1 MSLCRTAQRYF
12 DSLVQSGRFTRD
24 ASETIYLARQLLE
37 METTVYKEVYPAL
50 RGREFVPKSPMAL
63 GAKFFGYQE
72 ETMYGGGARKIIA
85 DMATDLPLVN
95 VNRTETQG
103 RVYPLGRAFA
113 YSVFDLSHAAYANE
127 SLDTSL
133 ASAARFAIEQDIDG
147 LLQVGDAA
155 YNMLG
160 LLNQTST
167 NTYVV
172 PNGGLGSPLWTQ
184 KTADEILLDLHGI
197 AKAAHIA
204 TKSADMST
212 KMLLPLDS
220 YQLISTKPRSTTS
233 DTTVLEFFLG
243 TSQWVKSVEPW
254 YACDTA
260 GALGVKRAVAY
271 RPEVDA
277 VFYKMPREFQML
289 PAEARGLRFVVD
301 CIAEYGGVHAR
312 KPKTITYADGI

>member
-1 MSLCRTAQRYF
+1 MNLCKTEQRYF
-12 DSLVQSGRFTRD
+12 DSLVRSGRFTKD

-37 METTVYKEVYPAL
+37 METTVYKEVFPAL

-63 GAKFFGYQE
+63 GAKYFGYQE
-72 ETMYGGGARKIIA
+72 ETMYGGGQRKIIT

-95 VNRTETQG
+95 VSRTETQA

-127 SLDTSL
+127 PLDTTL
-133 ASAARFAIEQDIDG
+133 ATTARFAIEQDIDT

-155 YNMLG
+155 FNLLG
-160 LLNQTST
+160 LLNQSST

-172 PNGGLGSPLWTQ
+172 PNGVSGSPLWKD
-184 KTADEILLDLHGI
+184 KTSDEILTDLNGI

-220 YQLISTKPRSTTS
+220 YELISTKPRSSTS

-243 TSQWVKSVEPW
+243 TSRFIKSIDPW

-260 GALGVKRAVAY
+260 GALGAKRAVAY

>member
-1 MSLCRTAQRYF
+1 MNLCKTAQRYF
-12 DSLVQSGRFTRD
+12 DSLVHSGRFTKD
-24 ASETIYLARQLLE
+24 AGETIYLARQLLE
-37 METTVYKEVYPAL
+37 METTVYKEVFPAL

-63 GAKFFGYQE
+63 GAKYFGYQE
-72 ETMYGGGARKIIA
+72 ETMYGGGQRKIIT

-95 VNRTETQG
+95 VSRTETQA

-113 YSVFDLSHAAYANE
+113 YSVFDLSHAAYAKE
-127 SLDTSL
+127 PLDTTL
-133 ASAARFAIEQDIDG
+133 ATTARFAIEQDIDT

-155 YNMLG
+155 FNLLG
-160 LLNQTST
+160 LLNQSST

-172 PNGGLGSPLWTQ
+172 PNGVSGSPLWKD
-184 KTADEILLDLHGI
+184 KTSDEILTDLNGI

-220 YQLISTKPRSTTS
+220 YELISTKPRSSTS

-243 TSQWVKSVEPW
+243 TSRFIKSIDPW

-260 GALGVKRAVAY
+260 GALGAKRAVAY

-289 PAEARGLRFVVD
+289 PAEARGLRFVID

>member
-1 MSLCRTAQRYF
+1 MTLCKTAQKHF
-12 DSLVQSGRFTRD
+12 DSLVRSGRFTRD

-50 RGREFVPKSPMAL
+50 RGREFVPKSPMSL
-63 GAKFFGYQE
+63 GAKYFGYQE
-72 ETMYGGGARKIIA
+72 ETIYGGGQRKIIA
-85 DMATDLPLVN
+85 DMATDLPMVN
-95 VNRTETQG
+95 VSRTETQA
-103 RVYPLGRAFA
+103 RVYPLGRAFQ
-113 YSVFDLSHAAYANE
+113 YTVLELSHAAYANE
-127 SLDTSL
+127 PLDTTL

>member
-1 MSLCRTAQRYF
+1 MNLCKTEQRYF
-12 DSLVQSGRFTRD
+12 DSLIHSGRFTRD

-37 METTVYKEVYPAL
+37 METTVYKEVFPTL

-63 GAKFFGYQE
+63 GAKYFGYQE

-95 VNRTETQG
+95 VSRIETQA

-127 SLDTSL
+127 PLDTTL
-133 ASAARFAIEQDIDG
+133 ASAARFAIEQDIDA

-155 YNMLG
+155 YNLLG
-160 LLNQTST
+160 LLNQAST

-172 PNGGLGSPLWTQ
+172 PNGALGSPLWTQ
-184 KTADEILLDLHGI
+184 KTSDEILTDLNGI

-220 YQLISTKPRSTTS
+220 YELISTKPRSSTS

-243 TSQWVKSVEPW
+243 TSRFIKSVEPW
-254 YACDTA
+254 YACDAA
-260 GALGVKRAVAY
+260 GALGAKRAVAY

-289 PAEARGLRFVVD
+289 PAEARGLRFVID
-301 CIAEYGGVHAR
+301 CIAEYGGVHTR

>member
-12 DSLVQSGRFTRD
+12 DSLVQSGRFTKD

-95 VNRTETQG
+95 VSRTETQA
-103 RVYPLGRAFA
+103 RVYPLGRAFQ
-113 YSVFDLSHAAYANE
+113 YTVLELSHAAYANE
-127 SLDTSL
+127 PLDTTL
-133 ASAARFAIEQDIDG
+133 ASAARFAIEQDVDG

-155 YNMLG
+155 YNLLG
-160 LLNQTST
+160 LLNQGST

-172 PNGGLGSPLWTQ
+172 PNGALGSPLWTQ

-243 TSQWVKSVEPW
+243 TSQWIKSVEPW

>member
-1 MSLCRTAQRYF
+1 MNLCKTAQKYF
-12 DSLVQSGRFTRD
+12 DSLVRSGRFTKD

-37 METTVYKEVYPAL
+37 METTVYKEVFPAL

-63 GAKFFGYQE
+63 GAKYFGYQE
-72 ETMYGGGARKIIA
+72 ETMYGGGQRKIIT

-95 VNRTETQG
+95 VSRTETQA

-127 SLDTSL
+127 PLDTTL
-133 ASAARFAIEQDIDG
+133 ATTARFAIEQDIDT

-155 YNMLG
+155 FNLLG
-160 LLNQTST
+160 LLNQSST

-172 PNGGLGSPLWTQ
+172 PNGVSGSPLWKD
-184 KTADEILLDLHGI
+184 KTSDEILTDLNGI

-220 YQLISTKPRSTTS
+220 YELISTKPRSSTS

-243 TSQWVKSVEPW
+243 TSRFIKSIDPW

-260 GALGVKRAVAY
+260 GALGAKRAVAY

>member
-1 MSLCRTAQRYF
+1 MSLCKTQQRYF
-12 DSLVQSGRFTRD
+12 DALNGRFTRD
-24 ASETIYLARQLLE
+24 ASETLYLSRQLLE

-63 GAKFFGYQE
+63 GAKYFGYQE

-85 DMATDLPLVN
+85 DMADDLPMVN
-95 VNRTETQG
+95 VTRTETQA
-103 RVYPLGRAFA
+103 RVYPLGRAFS
-113 YSVFDLSHAAYANE
+113 YSVFDLSHAAYAGE
-127 SLDTSL
+127 SLDATL
-133 ASAARFAIEQDIDG
+133 ASAARFAIEQDIDA
-147 LLQVGDAA
+147 LLQVGDGA

-160 LLNQTST
+160 LLNQGST

-172 PNGGLGSPLWTQ
+172 PNGALGSPLWTQ
-184 KTADEILLDLHGI
+184 KTSDEILLDLFGI
-197 AKAAHIA
+197 AKAAHIS

-220 YQLISTKPRSTTS
+220 FQLISTKPRSSTS

-243 TSQWVKSVEPW
+243 TSPWVKSVEPW